1 MIKLMDLCAVL
12 DSIGIPW
19 SNQSFTGND
28 EPAPPYIVLVA
39 GYGESVYADNRVY
52 ASWTS
57 YDIALYTRRR
67 DYALERKIKDA
78 LDAADCSYTLAVT
91 SIESE
96 KLVETAFSVDVEE

>member
-1 MIKLMDLCAVL
+1 MIKLRDLCAVL

-39 GYGESVYADNRVY
+39 GYGESVYADNAAY
-52 ASWTS
+52 ASWMP

-67 DYALERKIKDA
+67 DYARERKIKDA
-78 LDAADCSYTLAVT
+78 LDAAGCPYTLAVT

-96 KLVETAFSVDVEE
+96 KLVEAAFSVNVEE